1 MKRIDMH
8 WMDKKEWWEVKDNVP
23 VVKNDAPQ
31 EAQESYKHYLEQINK
46 DDRFNLPELEGNA
59 TRQLSR

>member
-8 WMDKKEWWEVKDNVP
+8 WMDKKEWWEIKNHVP

-31 EAQESYKHYLEQINK
+31 EAKESYKHYLEQTS
-46 DDRFNLPELEGNA
+46 NA
-59 TRQLSR
+59 E